1 MPLLFSYGTLQL
13 EEVQRATFGR
23 LLKGERDELVGF
35 EEHLIRIKD
44 TKVVEMS
51 GKEMHKIVRFNGRSE
66 SRVKGMV
73 FEISEAE
80 LEKADQYETK
90 DYVRISTKLASGKE
104 GWVYAEAGTHIGDL
118 ADSQAQPQI

>member
-35 EEHLIRIKD
+35 EQGLVRITD
-44 TKVVEMS
+44 PYVVKMS
-51 GKEMHKIVRFNGRSE
+51 GKEMHSIVRFNGDE
-66 SRVKGMV
+66 GGRVSGMV
-73 FEISEAE
+73 FELTEEE
-80 LEKADQYETK
+80 LRKADEYETK

-104 GWVYAEAGTHIGDL
+104 AWVYAAAG
-118 ADSQAQPQI
+118 SQGS